1 MLLCVCQVQYS
12 PGCVAKPRNIQISA
26 LRGPNPASVMELVMT
41 NGVRRSDGED
51 RDRDRRLG
59 PAAFKDGDV
68 SRLADLLRAFVDQN

>member
-1 MLLCVCQVQYS
+1 
-12 PGCVAKPRNIQISA
+12 
-26 LRGPNPASVMELVMT
+26 MT